1 MFFISYPIN
10 KINVLLIETKVIYLG
25 YGFKYIWINTI
36 LWKSDYFLLLVIEN
50 SVFIKV
56 VKISNLKQFF
66 DSVNLKSKVINI
78 K

>member
-10 KINVLLIETKVIYLG
+10 KINVLLIKTKVIYLG
-25 YGFKYIWINTI
+25 CGFKYIWINNI

-50 SVFIKV
+50 SVFIKA
-56 VKISNLKQFF
+56 VKISNLKQSF